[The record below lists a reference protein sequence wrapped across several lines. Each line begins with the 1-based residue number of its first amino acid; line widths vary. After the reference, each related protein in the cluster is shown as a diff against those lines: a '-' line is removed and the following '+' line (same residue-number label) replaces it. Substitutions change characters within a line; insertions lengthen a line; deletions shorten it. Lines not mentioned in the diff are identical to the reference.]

1 VRDGGTHALQVKA
14 LLLGVA
20 EELAVGVD
28 LPARRD
34 QERAELDDAVM
45 AAVVA
50 CCAVPLLVLAGVL
63 SSAGLLLNNPVVV
76 ALGVGALAWAGLR
89 TARAVR
95 ARGRAD
101 DQHETTPR

>member
-1 VRDGGTHALQVKA
+1 MTANPNNKPGPMG
-14 LLLGVA
+14 
-20 EELAVGVD
+20 D
-28 LPARRD
+28 LTI
-34 QERAELDDAVM
+34 AVM
-45 AAVVA
+45 AAAVA

-95 ARGRAD
+95 ARSRAD